1 MPSHSSNTP
10 IRTHC
15 SFLCFWLN
23 DFGREIMKKKN
34 VSCICVRAVV
44 GSCLASSSS
53 YLIFCPHWM
62 AVLLLYPVCCSL
74 LDFKSMQVIWCTLQL
89 MVRLMVQRYK
99 HKMFRLCV
107 STQLLCLCLFYLHFF
122 FGFRFYFVLLM
133 RFVTISLWLD
143 ILMVYI
149 ILLFHAVS
157 VSTCSWVIISMH
169 CIFLFDTTD
178 ISRCSLLFGF
188 WFCILFYLA

>member
-1 MPSHSSNTP
+1 MLLYSTKSHGLVSWFMPSHSSNTP

-122 FGFRFYFVLLM
+122 FLVFV
-133 RFVTISLWLD
+133 FF
-143 ILMVYI
+143 
-149 ILLFHAVS
+149 LF
-157 VSTCSWVIISMH
+157 CSWDSLQFHYGLIYWWFISFCFFML
-169 CIFLFDTTD
+169 FLF
-178 ISRCSLLFGF
+178 LPAAG
-188 WFCILFYLA
+188 